1 MSNEDTG
8 IIDKNKIDQTES
20 VIPEEKVEPIEP
32 LDPAGP
38 IDKNETNK
46 DPFSATQEIESQ
58 NPKEKIQ
65 LTTDEK
71 YEFDDISIYGNVM
84 TIRLDEKVDMTSLLE
99 DMSIFNVIL
108 ILTRS
113 ETVCAEYHSFNTV
126 YKKDEETNTLW
137 LSNDESIYV
146 APEEPDIS
154 TPSEPEK
161 PAEPTLEEIKNTKIE
176 EISKACNFNIVHGA
190 YMEVDGEMQL
200 FSYKPED
207 QSNLISALQLSIA
220 TQMSMP
226 YHADGENCRLFTP
239 EEITTLYVNEMTNL
253 THHQTYTNQMKMYIN
268 SLDNKEEIEAIYYGV
283 ELTGEYLDTYNMIME
298 QSKLVV
304 KKYLETLTGE
314 VAPDENGECTKTDE
328 DTDLGFTESDTP
340 DPIEGEG
347 ESANTNSE
355 SFESTESTENTGS
368 ENTETSEN
376 L

>member
-65 LTTDEK
+65 LTNDEK

-253 THHQTYTNQMKMYIN
+253 THHQTYTNQLKMYIE
-268 SLDNKEEIEAIYYGV
+268 SLDDKLAVEAVLYGN
-283 ELTGEYLDTYNMIME
+283 ELTGKYLETYNMIME
-298 QSKLVV
+298 QSKLVIQ
-304 KKYLETLTGE
+304 KFLESLTGSN
-314 VAPDENGECTKTDE
+314 PDTKENEENK
-328 DTDLGFTESDTP
+328 
-340 DPIEGEG
+340 IENE
-347 ESANTNSE
+347 
-355 SFESTESTENTGS
+355 
-368 ENTETSEN
+368 
-376 L
+376 

>member
-32 LDPAGP
+32 LDPAGL

-65 LTTDEK
+65 LTNDEK

-200 FSYKPED
+200 FSYKLED

-253 THHQTYTNQMKMYIN
+253 THHQTYTNQLKMYIE
-268 SLDNKEEIEAIYYGV
+268 SLDDKLAVEAVLYGN
-283 ELTGEYLDTYNMIME
+283 ELTGKYLETYNMIME
-298 QSKLVV
+298 QSKLVIQ
-304 KKYLETLTGE
+304 KFLESLTSSN
-314 VAPDENGECTKTDE
+314 PDTKENEENK
-328 DTDLGFTESDTP
+328 
-340 DPIEGEG
+340 IENE
-347 ESANTNSE
+347 
-355 SFESTESTENTGS
+355 
-368 ENTETSEN
+368 
-376 L
+376 

>member
-1 MSNEDTG
+1 MYNEDTG
-8 IIDKNKIDQTES
+8 IIDKDKIDQTES
-20 VIPEEKVEPIEP
+20 VIPEEKVEPVEP

-65 LTTDEK
+65 LTNDEK

-126 YKKDEETNTLW
+126 YRKDEETNTLW

-146 APEEPDIS
+146 EPEEPDIS

-268 SLDNKEEIEAIYYGV
+268 SLENKEDIESIFYGV

-304 KKYLETLTGE
+304 QKYLETLTSGDQSNTDGTKK
-314 VAPDENGECTKTDE
+314 DE
-328 DTDLGFTESDTP
+328 
-340 DPIEGEG
+340 
-347 ESANTNSE
+347 
-355 SFESTESTENTGS
+355 
-368 ENTETSEN
+368 TETTEKNSNDNVEETEVTK
-376 L
+376 

>member
-65 LTTDEK
+65 LTNDEK

-207 QSNLISALQLSIA
+207 QSNLLNALQLARA
-220 TQMSMP
+220 TKMSMP
-226 YHADGENCRLFTP
+226 YHADGCDCRLFTP
-239 EEITTLYVNEMTNL
+239 EEITQLYILEMTNL
-253 THHQTYTNQMKMYIN
+253 THNQTYMNQLKMYIE
-268 SLDNKEEIEAIYYGV
+268 SLDDKLAVEAVLYGN
-283 ELTGEYLDTYNMIME
+283 ELTGKYLETYNMIME
-298 QSKLVV
+298 QSKLVIQ
-304 KKYLETLTGE
+304 KFLESLTSSN
-314 VAPDENGECTKTDE
+314 PDTKENEENK
-328 DTDLGFTESDTP
+328 
-340 DPIEGEG
+340 IENE
-347 ESANTNSE
+347 
-355 SFESTESTENTGS
+355 
-368 ENTETSEN
+368 
-376 L
+376 

>member
-65 LTTDEK
+65 LTNDEK

-137 LSNDESIYV
+137 ISNDESIYV

-200 FSYKPED
+200 FSYKTED
-207 QSNLISALQLSIA
+207 QSNLLNALQLARA
-220 TQMSMP
+220 TKMSMP
-226 YHADGENCRLFTP
+226 YHADGCDCRLFTP
-239 EEITTLYVNEMTNL
+239 EEITQLYILEMTNL
-253 THHQTYTNQMKMYIN
+253 THNQTYMNQLKMYIE
-268 SLDNKEEIEAIYYGV
+268 SLDDKLAVEAVLYGN
-283 ELTGEYLDTYNMIME
+283 ELTGKYLETYNMIME
-298 QSKLVV
+298 QSKLVIQ
-304 KKYLETLTGE
+304 KFLESLTSSN
-314 VAPDENGECTKTDE
+314 PDTKENEENK
-328 DTDLGFTESDTP
+328 
-340 DPIEGEG
+340 IENE
-347 ESANTNSE
+347 
-355 SFESTESTENTGS
+355 
-368 ENTETSEN
+368 
-376 L
+376 

>member
-8 IIDKNKIDQTES
+8 IIDKDKIDQTES
-20 VIPEEKVEPIEP
+20 VIPEEKVEPVEP

-38 IDKNETNK
+38 IDNNETNK

-65 LTTDEK
+65 LTNDEK

-207 QSNLISALQLSIA
+207 QSNLISALQIGRA
-220 TQMSMP
+220 
-226 YHADGENCRLFTP
+226 H
-239 EEITTLYVNEMTNL
+239 V
-253 THHQTYTNQMKMYIN
+253 
-268 SLDNKEEIEAIYYGV
+268 
-283 ELTGEYLDTYNMIME
+283 
-298 QSKLVV
+298 
-304 KKYLETLTGE
+304 
-314 VAPDENGECTKTDE
+314 
-328 DTDLGFTESDTP
+328 
-340 DPIEGEG
+340 
-347 ESANTNSE
+347 
-355 SFESTESTENTGS
+355 
-368 ENTETSEN
+368 
-376 L
+376 

>member
-65 LTTDEK
+65 LTNDEK

-253 THHQTYTNQMKMYIN
+253 THHQTYTNQLKMYIE
-268 SLDNKEEIEAIYYGV
+268 SLDDKLAVEAVLYGN
-283 ELTGEYLDTYNMIME
+283 ELTGKYLETYNMIME
-298 QSKLVV
+298 QSKLVIQ
-304 KKYLETLTGE
+304 KFLESLTSSN
-314 VAPDENGECTKTDE
+314 PDTKENEENK
-328 DTDLGFTESDTP
+328 
-340 DPIEGEG
+340 IENE
-347 ESANTNSE
+347 
-355 SFESTESTENTGS
+355 
-368 ENTETSEN
+368 
-376 L
+376 